1 MKLDKE
7 KALVVFSGG
16 QDSSTC
22 LFWALKKFKE
32 VHTVTFSYGQ
42 KHSLE
47 VKMAE
52 KLAARSGVDFHLLD
66 MPLIGHLGANS
77 LTDTSMTMDQEKPE
91 GSFPNTFVPG
101 RNLFF
106 LSVAA
111 VIAREHGIMNIV
123 TGVSQTD
130 FSGYPDCRDSFIRSL
145 NVTLNLAMDEQFVIH
160 TPLMWLDKAETWA
173 LADSLGVLDIIR
185 NETLTCYNGIPGDG
199 CGHCPSCKLRRAGLE
214 KYLAS
219 KDGKEFLVAD
229 GNSVEI

>member
-52 KLAARSGVDFHLLD
+52 KLAANSGVDFHLLD

-77 LTDTSMTMDQEKPE
+77 LTDTSMTPM
-91 GSFPNTFVPG
+91 
-101 RNLFF
+101 
-106 LSVAA
+106 A
-111 VIAREHGIMNIV
+111 
-123 TGVSQTD
+123 
-130 FSGYPDCRDSFIRSL
+130 
-145 NVTLNLAMDEQFVIH
+145 
-160 TPLMWLDKAETWA
+160 
-173 LADSLGVLDIIR
+173 
-185 NETLTCYNGIPGDG
+185 
-199 CGHCPSCKLRRAGLE
+199 
-214 KYLAS
+214 
-219 KDGKEFLVAD
+219 
-229 GNSVEI
+229 